1 MTGIYEIKQWK
12 CSQQIAVAAATL
24 ESKLGGVLAYTYETA
39 STYFA
44 FLPGDQ
50 PYLILLLLEKE
61 DKKNG
66 LGVAAGLNLN
76 IGEQW
81 TER

>member
-12 CSQQIAVAAATL
+12 CSQQIAAVAAATL

-66 LGVAAGLNLN
+66 LGMVMGRDQNL
-76 IGEQW
+76 
-81 TER
+81 R

>member
-24 ESKLGGVLAYTYETA
+24 ESKLGGVLATYETA

-66 LGVAAGLNLN
+66 LGMAAGLNLN